1 MFVFGTILALPGTV
15 LGQPEVIAQF
25 GLTLADR
32 GLLISTLFVGLLV
45 GSLASA
51 PVVDKLGHRA
61 ALAWS
66 SSSVA
71 LCLPLFAAAPT
82 AALAAVS
89 LGMLGV
95 ACASLN
101 TASNALSSTLFP
113 AERGRRMNGI
123 AVMVGL
129 GGLALPLVTALLS
142 TVLSWRTAVV
152 AAGVLAA
159 AVAVLCARLPAAAF
173 DPPKLTST
181 ATAFRHFVRQPGF
194 GLACVLIL
202 LSGGNEASLAGW
214 ITSYV
219 ELAGVSAPAATW
231 ILSSHWLGLI
241 LARALLLGRVD
252 RAKESTIRYG
262 AVGGAV
268 LVLLLVV
275 ARAPVLLAVIPFAI
289 GMAMALV
296 MPTALALAGDR
307 YPGNPGTLFGM
318 LLTLAQIGGI
328 VLPASIGW
336 IADAAG
342 ARAGMS
348 LIVVSY
354 GVIGVVITLFRRQV
368 ASGLP
373 VPGAS
378 R

>member
-1 MFVFGTILALPGTV
+1 
-15 LGQPEVIAQF
+15 
-25 GLTLADR
+25 
-32 GLLISTLFVGLLV
+32 
-45 GSLASA
+45 
-51 PVVDKLGHRA
+51 
-61 ALAWS
+61 
-66 SSSVA
+66 
-71 LCLPLFAAAPT
+71 
-82 AALAAVS
+82 
-89 LGMLGV
+89 
-95 ACASLN
+95 
-101 TASNALSSTLFP
+101 
-113 AERGRRMNGI
+113 
-123 AVMVGL
+123 
-129 GGLALPLVTALLS
+129 
-142 TVLSWRTAVV
+142 
-152 AAGVLAA
+152 
-159 AVAVLCARLPAAAF
+159 
-173 DPPKLTST
+173 
-181 ATAFRHFVRQPGF
+181 
-194 GLACVLIL
+194 
-202 LSGGNEASLAGW
+202 
-214 ITSYV
+214 
-219 ELAGVSAPAATW
+219 
-231 ILSSHWLGLI
+231 LI

-262 AVGGAV
+262 AVCGAV